1 MKLINGQRYR
11 YSTRGELRTHR
22 GLIGVASQVA
32 SLTAVTYS
40 CTLSNV
46 KEWGDMGI
54 ATQITAL
61 DGELELVEEAEK
73 TPEKCKPTTEKIP
86 EKCKPG
92 AFIGMESDLVALIE
106 FAAQERGFLVC
117 KVGQHRADGSG
128 TTVGYPDMSFR
139 RPEWP
144 RGMVCLIEVKTSEGT
159 LTKEQSELHTDGW
172 SYVAYSVEEA
182 MEALT
187 AFRMSWLGRSL

>member
-1 MKLINGQRYR
+1 MKPINGQRYR
-11 YSTRGELRTHR
+11 YSAKGEIRSHR

-32 SLTAVTYS
+32 NLTAVTWS

-46 KEWGDMGI
+46 KEWGEQGI

-61 DGELELVEEAEK
+61 GYELEPVEEMEPS
-73 TPEKCKPTTEKIP
+73 PESLAQAKPTKTTE
-86 EKCKPG
+86 G
-92 AFIGMESDLVALIE
+92 RFVGMESDLVADITA
-106 FAAQERGFLVC
+106 AAQQRGYRVC
-117 KVGQHRADGSG
+117 KVGQHRANGSG
-128 TTVGYPDMSFR
+128 TTVGYPDMSFH

-159 LTKEQSELHTDGW
+159 LTKEQEGLHTDGW

-187 AFRMSWLGRSL
+187 AFRLSWSGRTL

>member
-1 MKLINGQRYR
+1 MKPINGQRYR
-11 YSTRGELRTHR
+11 YSAKGEIRSHR

-32 SLTAVTYS
+32 NLTAVTWS

-46 KEWGDMGI
+46 KEWGDQGI

-61 DGELELVEEAEK
+61 GYELERVEEAGK
-73 TPEKCKPTTEKIP
+73 TPEKCKSA
-86 EKCKPG
+86 G
-92 AFIGMESDLVALIE
+92 AFVGMESDLIADITA
-106 FAAQERGFLVC
+106 AAQQRGYRVC

-144 RGMVCLIEVKTSEGT
+144 RGMVCLIEVKTSEGA
-159 LTKEQSELHTDGW
+159 LSKEQLDLHAEGW
-172 SYVAYSVEEA
+172 SYVAYSVDD
-182 MEALT
+182 ALAALK
-187 AFRMSWLGRSL
+187 AFESERGL